1 MSAPT
6 PATTSR
12 RETHAQATSRKTG
25 GQKKTPAPAP
35 KEASE
40 TEPPAESSG
49 KRGAGNGK
57 TRGKS
62 PVRKLSIATSQKNK
76 GATLAKGARK
86 GTKRLSASASPK
98 KRRAVDTKG
107 KVSNSKLA
115 ALASQKELDE
125 FLGVS
130 SSVPVLELANQGSER
145 ALDPDLTLVNS
156 FQPPRMVS
164 FSFQSLA
171 DPNVN
176 FAGDK
181 EHGDA
186 ILDEIPVDTIKEV
199 GSPLS
204 DASGLENLDVAVT
217 TQVLSVDKASTLTTP
232 QHGAELYD
240 LLLEL
245 DKSVDIPAS
254 GLLSYEDEQ
263 KALMRSLSA
272 PAEFLRTQLLP
283 SLAPSSNEDSNAD
296 TSDRDL
302 NNLNYD
308 VMGMNDIFSGLNA
321 DIPEVQTVSPSML
334 AAARATPTNPT
345 SSVVAKNNQIAS
357 ENSKRSLD
365 TRDVLH
371 LGLPVTDSMSGSTTT
386 RALPV
391 AKTSGRSPKQRRP
404 SQKLLKRDIVSLLQL
419 RSVIKRIPQKTRRNI
434 ELSLRRL
441 RNTVSLNG
449 KDIESFCS
457 AVQQYNH
464 IDRLVTNLLF
474 NPCADAYA
482 SNENTSGK
490 GAKVKKS
497 SSSKES
503 DGGSNSSGEG
513 SGREKGSFTHVP
525 TSV

>member
-1 MSAPT
+1 MSEPT
-6 PATTSR
+6 QMTTTR
-12 RETHAQATSRKTG
+12 RETHAQATSRKG
-25 GQKKTPAPAP
+25 GQKEMP
-35 KEASE
+35 KAVSE
-40 TEPPAESSG
+40 TESPPKLSG

-57 TRGKS
+57 TGGKS
-62 PVRKLSIATSQKNK
+62 TARKLSIATSAKNK
-76 GATLAKGARK
+76 GASLAKGARK
-86 GTKRLSASASPK
+86 GTKRLSVSASPK
-98 KRRAVDTKG
+98 KQSSVDTKW

-115 ALASQKELDE
+115 ALASKKELDE

-130 SSVPVLELANQGSER
+130 SSVPVLELANQGSEC

-156 FQPPRMVS
+156 FQPPHMVS

-186 ILDEIPVDTIKEV
+186 ILDETPVNMIKDV
-199 GSPLS
+199 GSPFS
-204 DASGLENLDVAVT
+204 DASGLENLDVAAT
-217 TQVLSVDKASTLTTP
+217 TQVLNVDEASTLATP
-232 QHGAELYD
+232 QHGTELYD
-240 LLLEL
+240 LLVEFE
-245 DKSVDIPAS
+245 KGVDIPLG
-254 GLLSYEDEQ
+254 GLSSYEDEQ

-272 PAEFLRTQLLP
+272 PAEFSRMQLFP

-296 TSDRDL
+296 TSDRNA

-308 VMGMNDIFSGLNA
+308 VAGMNDILPGLNA

-334 AAARATPTNPT
+334 AAARGTPTNPT
-345 SSVVAKNNQIAS
+345 SSVTKKNQIAS
-357 ENSKRSLD
+357 ESLKRPLD
-365 TRDVLH
+365 PRNVLH
-371 LGLPVTDSMSGSTTT
+371 LSLPVIDSMSGSTTT

-391 AKTSGRSPKQRRP
+391 AKTSGRSPKQRKP
-404 SQKLLKRDIVSLLQL
+404 SPKLLKRDIVSLLQL
-419 RSVIKRIPQKTRRNI
+419 RAVIKRIPLKTRQNI
-434 ELSLRRL
+434 ELSLLRL
-441 RNTVSLNG
+441 RDTVNLSG

-457 AVQQYNH
+457 AAHQYSH

-474 NPCADAYA
+474 NRCADAYTL
-482 SNENTSGK
+482 NENASGK
-490 GAKVKKS
+490 GAKGKRA

-513 SGREKGSFTHVP
+513 SRREKGSFTHVP